1 MKFPVVVVAK
11 PTRQVANSG
20 TGCGS
25 NRLWAGG
32 AAKAAPEKSR
42 PVRWRPPRRRDLL
55 PPVTRQPAAPPW
67 LLAAAC
73 SLWLTASAAQGT
85 APAAAVPT
93 PAPAGSIPAGSI
105 PAGSAPA
112 SSAPMAEVSESLE
125 EVVVE
130 RNEPQFVAP
139 TRRDRIGRI
148 WAPVMIDGKGPF
160 RLVLD
165 TGANHSAV
173 IQRTADVL
181 KEPKEEDMT
190 LVTGIT
196 GSATVP
202 TVRVSKM
209 EVGELLLGPTFLPV
223 VPDVFGGAGGV
234 LGGEGLA
241 NMRIFADFGHDRLTI
256 TRSRSQHAG
265 LGFVTVPL
273 REVHDGLL
281 MADVLVGRVRT
292 HAIIDTGAQRTVGN
306 EALRAALL
314 RRLPYGLKREDI
326 MGVTL
331 DVQQGDNLPTPPILL
346 AQKMTLQGVRV
357 TFGDM
362 YLFQHWHMLDEPT
375 LLVGMDVLGS
385 FDVLVID
392 YRTKELELRQRD
404 AWEGVIRRVDTG
416 HYAW

>member
-1 MKFPVVVVAK
+1 
-11 PTRQVANSG
+11 
-20 TGCGS
+20 
-25 NRLWAGG
+25 
-32 AAKAAPEKSR
+32 
-42 PVRWRPPRRRDLL
+42 
-55 PPVTRQPAAPPW
+55 VTRQPTALAWFLAPV
-67 LLAAAC
+67 C
-73 SLWLTASAAQGT
+73 SLWLAASAAQGT
-85 APAAAVPT
+85 APAVVPAAT
-93 PAPAGSIPAGSI
+93 PAGSLPA
-105 PAGSAPA
+105 ASA
-112 SSAPMAEVSESLE
+112 ESLE
-125 EVVVE
+125 EVLVE

-173 IQRTADVL
+173 IQRTANAL
-181 KEPKEEDMT
+181 KEPTLDEMT
-190 LVTGIT
+190 LVTGMT
-196 GSATVP
+196 GSATVA
-202 TVRVSKM
+202 TVRVGSM

-223 VPDVFGGAGGV
+223 VPDVFGGAQGV

-265 LGFVTVPL
+265 LGFTVVPL
-273 REVHDGLL
+273 QVVHDGLL

-292 HAIIDTGAQRTVGN
+292 RAIIDTGAQRTVGN

-314 RRLPYGLKREDI
+314 RHPPYGMRREDI

-331 DVQQGDNLPTPPILL
+331 DVQRGDNLPAPPIVL
-346 AQKMTLQGVRV
+346 AKKMTLQGVRV

-362 YLFQHWHMLDEPT
+362 YLFQHWKMLNEPA

-392 YRTKELELRQRD
+392 YRSKELELRQRD
-404 AWEGVIRRVDTG
+404 AQDGFIRRVEPG
-416 HYAW
+416 RYNW

>member
-1 MKFPVVVVAK
+1 
-11 PTRQVANSG
+11 
-20 TGCGS
+20 
-25 NRLWAGG
+25 
-32 AAKAAPEKSR
+32 
-42 PVRWRPPRRRDLL
+42 
-55 PPVTRQPAAPPW
+55 VTRQTDAPPW

-85 APAAAVPT
+85 APAAVPT
-93 PAPAGSIPAGSI
+93 PAPAGSTT
-105 PAGSAPA
+105 A
-112 SSAPMAEVSESLE
+112 SRESMAEVSESLE

-160 RLVLD
+160 RMVLD

-173 IQRTADVL
+173 IQRTADAL
-181 KEPKEEDMT
+181 KEPTEEEMT
-190 LVTGIT
+190 LVTGMT
-196 GSATVP
+196 GSATVH
-202 TVRVSKM
+202 TVRVGSM

-223 VPDVFGGAGGV
+223 VPDVFGGAQGV

-256 TRSRSQHAG
+256 TRSHSQHAG
-265 LGFVTVPL
+265 LGFAVVPL
-273 REVHDGLL
+273 KEVHDGLL
-281 MADVLVGRVRT
+281 VADILVGRVRT
-292 HAIIDTGAQRTVGN
+292 RAIIDTGAQRTVGN

-331 DVQQGDNLPTPPILL
+331 DVQQGDNLPAPPIALS
-346 AQKMTLQGVRV
+346 QRMTLQGVRV

-362 YLFQHWHMLDEPT
+362 YLFEHWHMLQEPT
-375 LLVGMDVLGS
+375 LLIGMDVLGS

-404 AWEGVIRRVDTG
+404 PLNGWIRPG
-416 HYAW
+416 QYSW

>member
-1 MKFPVVVVAK
+1 M
-11 PTRQVANSG
+11 
-20 TGCGS
+20 
-25 NRLWAGG
+25 
-32 AAKAAPEKSR
+32 
-42 PVRWRPPRRRDLL
+42 
-55 PPVTRQPAAPPW
+55 TRQPTALAWFLAPV
-67 LLAAAC
+67 C
-73 SLWLTASAAQGT
+73 SLWLAASAAQGT
-85 APAAAVPT
+85 APAVVPAAT
-93 PAPAGSIPAGSI
+93 PPGSL
-105 PAGSAPA
+105 PA
-112 SSAPMAEVSESLE
+112 SGESLE

-173 IQRTADVL
+173 IQRTADAL
-181 KEPKEEDMT
+181 KEPTLDEMT
-190 LVTGIT
+190 LVTGMT
-196 GSATVP
+196 GSATVA
-202 TVRVSKM
+202 TVRVGSM

-223 VPDVFGGAGGV
+223 VPDVFGGAQGV

-241 NMRIFADFGHDRLTI
+241 NMRVFADFGHDRLTI

-265 LGFVTVPL
+265 LGFTVVPL
-273 REVHDGLL
+273 QVVHDGLL

-292 HAIIDTGAQRTVGN
+292 RAIIDTGAQRTVGN

-314 RRLPYGLKREDI
+314 RHPPYGMRREDI

-331 DVQQGDNLPTPPILL
+331 DVQRGDNLPAPPIVL
-346 AQKMTLQGVRV
+346 AKKMTLQGVRV

-362 YLFQHWHMLDEPT
+362 YLFQHWKMLNEPA

-392 YRTKELELRQRD
+392 YRSKELELRQRNAED
-404 AWEGVIRRVDTG
+404 GFTKRVELG
-416 HYAW
+416 RYHW

>member
-1 MKFPVVVVAK
+1 M
-11 PTRQVANSG
+11 TRQH
-20 TGCGS
+20 T
-25 NRLWAGG
+25 
-32 AAKAAPEKSR
+32 AP
-42 PVRWRPPRRRDLL
+42 
-55 PPVTRQPAAPPW
+55 AW
-67 LLAAAC
+67 LLAAAG

-85 APAAAVPT
+85 APAAVAAVPT
-93 PAPAGSIPAGSI
+93 AAPAAGSIPA
-105 PAGSAPA
+105 SAEPLA
-112 SSAPMAEVSESLE
+112 

-130 RNEPQFVAP
+130 RNEPEFVAP

-148 WAPVMIDGKGPF
+148 WAPVKIDGKGPF

-181 KEPKEEDMT
+181 KEPHEEEMT
-190 LVTGIT
+190 LVTGMT

-202 TVRVSKM
+202 TVRVSTM

-223 VPDVFGGAGGV
+223 VPDVFGGAQGV

-265 LGFVTVPL
+265 LGFTTVPL
-273 REVHDGLL
+273 RVVHDGLL
-281 MADVLVGRVRT
+281 MADVLVGRIRT

-331 DVQQGDNLPTPPILL
+331 DVQQGDNLPTPPIFLS
-346 AQKMTLQGVRV
+346 QKMTLQGVRV

-362 YLFQHWHMLDEPT
+362 YLFQRWHMLEEPT
-375 LLVGMDVLGS
+375 LLIGMDVLGS

-404 AWEGVIRRVDTG
+404 AWEGVIRRIDPG

>member
-1 MKFPVVVVAK
+1 M
-11 PTRQVANSG
+11 TRQQS
-20 TGCGS
+20 
-25 NRLWAGG
+25 
-32 AAKAAPEKSR
+32 APA
-42 PVRWRPPRRRDLL
+42 WF
-55 PPVTRQPAAPPW
+55 
-67 LLAAAC
+67 LAAAC

-85 APAAAVPT
+85 APAAVPT
-93 PAPAGSIPAGSI
+93 AAPAGSMPA
-105 PAGSAPA
+105 AG
-112 SSAPMAEVSESLE
+112 ESLE

-173 IQRTADVL
+173 IQRTVDAL
-181 KEPKEEDMT
+181 KEPNTEEMT
-190 LVTGIT
+190 LVTGMT
-196 GSATVP
+196 GSATVH
-202 TVRVSKM
+202 TVRVGSM

-223 VPDVFGGAGGV
+223 VPDVFGGAQGV

-265 LGFVTVPL
+265 FGFAVVPL
-273 REVHDGLL
+273 KVVHDGLL

-292 HAIIDTGAQRTVGN
+292 RAIIDTGAQRTVGN

-314 RRLPYGLKREDI
+314 RHPPYGMRREDI

-331 DVQQGDNLPTPPILL
+331 DVQRGDNLPAPPITLT
-346 AQKMTLQGVRV
+346 QRMTLQGVRV

-362 YLFQHWHMLDEPT
+362 YLFDHWHMLQEPT
-375 LLVGMDVLGS
+375 LLIGMDVLGS

-392 YRTKELELRQRD
+392 YRTKELELHQRD
-404 AWEGVIRRVDTG
+404 PWNGWIRPG
-416 HYAW
+416 QYSW

>member
-1 MKFPVVVVAK
+1 M
-11 PTRQVANSG
+11 N
-20 TGCGS
+20 
-25 NRLWAGG
+25 
-32 AAKAAPEKSR
+32 AAPEKSR

-55 PPVTRQPAAPPW
+55 PPVTRQQTASAW

-85 APAAAVPT
+85 APAAVPT
-93 PAPAGSIPAGSI
+93 PAPAGSIP
-105 PAGSAPA
+105 PA
-112 SSAPMAEVSESLE
+112 SGESLAEV
-125 EVVVE
+125 VIE
-130 RNEPQFVAP
+130 RDEPKFVAP
-139 TRRDRIGRI
+139 TRLDRVGRI

-181 KEPKEEDMT
+181 KEPTDDEMT

-202 TVRVSKM
+202 TVRVASM

-223 VPDVFGGAGGV
+223 VADVFGGAQGV
-234 LGGEGLA
+234 LGREGLA
-241 NMRIFADFGHDRLTI
+241 GMRVFADFGHDRLTI
-256 TRSRSQHAG
+256 TRSRNEHASHDYA
-265 LGFVTVPL
+265 VVPL
-273 REVHDGLL
+273 RVVHDGLL
-281 MADVLVGRVRT
+281 MADILVGRVRT

-314 RRLPYGLKREDI
+314 RHPPYGMKREDI
-326 MGVTL
+326 VGVTL
-331 DVQQGDNLPTPPILL
+331 DVQRGDNLPTPPIFMG
-346 AQKMTLQGVRV
+346 KMSLTGVRV

-362 YLFQHWHMLDEPT
+362 YLFKHWDMLDYPT

-385 FDVLVID
+385 FDALVID
-392 YRTKELELRQRD
+392 YRTKELELRQRTAQSD
-404 AWEGVIRRVDTG
+404 WLNRPVEPGE
-416 HYAW
+416 YKPF

>member
-1 MKFPVVVVAK
+1 M
-11 PTRQVANSG
+11 TRQQS
-20 TGCGS
+20 
-25 NRLWAGG
+25 
-32 AAKAAPEKSR
+32 APA
-42 PVRWRPPRRRDLL
+42 WF
-55 PPVTRQPAAPPW
+55 
-67 LLAAAC
+67 LAAAC

-85 APAAAVPT
+85 APAAVPT
-93 PAPAGSIPAGSI
+93 AAPAGSMPA
-105 PAGSAPA
+105 AG
-112 SSAPMAEVSESLE
+112 ESLE

-173 IQRTADVL
+173 IQRTVDAL
-181 KEPKEEDMT
+181 KEPNAEEMT
-190 LVTGIT
+190 LVTGMT
-196 GSATVP
+196 GSATVH
-202 TVRVSKM
+202 TVRVGTM

-223 VPDVFGGAGGV
+223 VPDVFGGAQGV

-265 LGFVTVPL
+265 FGFAVVPL
-273 REVHDGLL
+273 KVVHDGLL

-292 HAIIDTGAQRTVGN
+292 RAIIDTGAQRTVGN

-314 RRLPYGLKREDI
+314 RHTPYGLKREDI

-331 DVQQGDNLPTPPILL
+331 DVQQGDNLPAPPITLT
-346 AQKMTLQGVRV
+346 QRMTLQGVRV

-362 YLFQHWHMLDEPT
+362 YLFEHWHMLQEPT
-375 LLVGMDVLGS
+375 LLIGMDVLGS

-404 AWEGVIRRVDTG
+404 PWNGWIRLG
-416 HYAW
+416 QYNW